1 MQNRIKSIY
10 GETKILLI
18 ISAVIFGLSLLF
30 GGYLESKVEGA
41 YLTGNDHT
49 SGDILKNNLKASVPL
64 LLGFISLGVTTLGAL
79 LINGVAIGGSI
90 IASADYLTPFQIIC
104 LIVPHGLLEI
114 PALLLSSTVGFY
126 SLKLLFTFFRG
137 RHVDFK
143 YEIKTIIYILL
154 IIIILFA
161 SAAFVE
167 ANITSHFYPE

>member
-1 MQNRIKSIY
+1 MQNRLKSIY
-10 GETKILLI
+10 GDTKLLLLI
-18 ISAVIFGLSLLF
+18 SAIIFGLSLLF
-30 GGYLESKVEGA
+30 GGYLESRVEGA
-41 YLTGNDHT
+41 FLTENNHT

-90 IASADYLTPFQIIC
+90 IASTDYLTPFQIVC

-126 SLKLLFTFFRG
+126 SLKMLFVFLKG
-137 RHVDFK
+137 RRVDMKREF
-143 YEIKTIIYILL
+143 KTILYLLL
-154 IIIILFA
+154 IIIILFV

-167 ANITSHFYPE
+167 ANVTSHFYPE